1 MFKQVHFVIL
11 GIVINWDMLDI
22 KYIINQNIEIKANLH
37 AIPN

>member
-22 KYIINQNIEIKANLH
+22 KYIIKNIEIKANRH